1 MFEMEF
7 SGCLNDAD
15 LGPAVQGCRNDFDFT
30 LRFEKIFLSILPAA
44 IFIALSIP
52 RIVFLVRRPKVARG
66 LAWQITKQVRST
78 YSVLPLHRLTSYAR
92 SPSGYTPSC
101 NSCC

>member
-15 LGPAVQGCRNDFDFT
+15 FGPAVQGCRNNFDFT

-52 RIVFLVRRPKVARG
+52 RIVFLVRRPKIARG
-66 LAWQITKQVRST
+66 LVWQVVKQVR
-78 YSVLPLHRLTSYAR
+78 RA
-92 SPSGYTPSC
+92 
-101 NSCC
+101 